1 MADSEEKKPKK
12 TRKRQ
17 RIEETIR
24 ASDPW
29 EPVGQTPMPDIP
41 DLRNW
46 DMRLMKTYPP
56 LYAPFCDVCCFC
68 TYGKC
73 DLTAGRRGGCGIDI
87 AGQQGRIVLLA
98 ACMGLSAHGAHARHV
113 IDHLIEHHGEDLKID
128 LGGNVAVEAPNIR
141 LVLGLKPETLKD
153 LRTAVEY
160 VEGELIHLISVASYG
175 PGRQQPGLRVQ
186 GHACQH
192 AGPRG
197 HGSRRHRPD
206 HRLQVPHLRGRYA
219 AGGPGLRRSGRR
231 QADDHSRR
239 ATTRF
244 PRRPSS
250 TTCGR
255 TISLT
260 RWRWAG
266 CAAPPTRQRDTTT
279 TPGSSARSRGSSTTS
294 GPASPMW

>member
-17 RIEETIR
+17 RIEDTIR

-98 ACMGLSAHGAHARHV
+98 ACMGLSAHGGHARHV
-113 IDHLIEHHGEDLKID
+113 IDHLIEHYGEDLKID
-128 LGGNVAVEAPNIR
+128 LGGNVAVNMLDAIMYYMASDYQAYFISGEPPRASGSRHPRAPMVGVFQTRNGY
-141 LVLGLKPETLKD
+141 LVLGPSWPRIAKVIGKEWMITDPRFSTVDKRFENKK
-153 LRTAVEY
+153 
-160 VEGELIHLISVASYG
+160 ELIAMNLE
-175 PGRQQPGLRVQ
+175 
-186 GHACQH
+186 
-192 AGPRG
+192 
-197 HGSRRHRPD
+197 
-206 HRLQVPHLRGRYA
+206 
-219 AGGPGLRRSGRR
+219 
-231 QADDHSRR
+231 
-239 ATTRF
+239 
-244 PRRPSS
+244 
-250 TTCGR
+250 
-255 TISLT
+255 
-260 RWRWAG
+260 
-266 CAAPPTRQRDTTT
+266 
-279 TPGSSARSRGSSTTS
+279 
-294 GPASPMW
+294 